1 MTQRVLLIDDHT
13 LFREGLQ
20 ELLSRHDIETVGAV
34 GDGETGIRLAR
45 ELLPDVILL
54 DMRMPTMNGLEVLR
68 RLRQSGLRMPIVML
82 TTSTEESDL
91 IECLRNGAQGYLL
104 KEMEPSDLV
113 DALEEIIEGKT
124 VVAPHLAQL
133 LVRVVQ
139 GQPEP
144 APDQAGPFDA
154 LTPREGEIL
163 SLLAEGQSNKV
174 IARNLGISDGT
185 VKLHVKAI
193 LRKLGV
199 HSRVEAAVLA
209 VQHSLNGNTPRGTES
224 SGDAS

>member
-1 MTQRVLLIDDHT
+1 MTQRVLLIDDHA

-20 ELLSRHDIETVGAV
+20 EVLARRGITTIGAT
-34 GDGETGIRLAR
+34 GEGEEGIRLAQA
-45 ELLPDVILL
+45 LQPDIVLL

-68 RLRQSGLRMPIVML
+68 RIRASGLGMPVVML
-82 TTSTEESDL
+82 TTSTEENDL
-91 IECLRNGAQGYLL
+91 VECLRGGAQGYLL
-104 KEMEPSDLV
+104 KEMEPAHLV
-113 DALEEIIEGKT
+113 EALHDILSGKT
-124 VVAPHLAQL
+124 VIAPHLAQL

-139 GQPEP
+139 GQPQV
-144 APDQAGPFDA
+144 AIDAVTPFDS
-154 LTPREGEIL
+154 LTPRENEIL

-193 LRKLGV
+193 LRKLGI

-209 VQHSLNGNTPRGTES
+209 IQSGHISTGSS
-224 SGDAS
+224 SGGTRS

>member
-20 ELLSRHDIETVGAV
+20 ELLSRRSIETVGAV

-54 DMRMPTMNGLEVLR
+54 DMRMPTMSGLEVLR
-68 RLRQSGLRMPIVML
+68 RLRQAGLRMPIVML

-104 KEMEPSDLV
+104 KEMEPGDLV
-113 DALEEIIEGKT
+113 DALEEIIQGKT

-139 GQPEP
+139 GQPDPP
-144 APDQAGPFDA
+144 AVNAAGPFDA

-209 VQHSLNGNTPRGTES
+209 VQHGVSGHLRGADGP
-224 SGDAS
+224 GDS

>member
-20 ELLSRHDIETVGAV
+20 ELLTRRNIETVGAV

-54 DMRMPTMNGLEVLR
+54 DMRMPNMNGLEVLR
-68 RLRQSGLRMPIVML
+68 RLRQAGLRMPIVML
-82 TTSTEESDL
+82 TTSTEENDL

-104 KEMEPSDLV
+104 KEMEPGDLV
-113 DALEEIIEGKT
+113 DALEEIIQGKT

-139 GQPEP
+139 GQP
-144 APDQAGPFDA
+144 DA
-154 LTPREGEIL
+154 IE
-163 SLLAEGQSNKV
+163 QST
-174 IARNLGISDGT
+174 G
-185 VKLHVKAI
+185 
-193 LRKLGV
+193 
-199 HSRVEAAVLA
+199 
-209 VQHSLNGNTPRGTES
+209 
-224 SGDAS
+224 

>member
-1 MTQRVLLIDDHT
+1 MNQRVLLIDDHT

-20 ELLSRHDIETVGAV
+20 ELLSRRNIETVGAV
-34 GDGETGIRLAR
+34 GDGEAGIRLAR

-54 DMRMPTMNGLEVLR
+54 DMRMPGMSGLEVLR
-68 RLRQSGLRMPIVML
+68 RLRQGGLRMPIVML
-82 TTSTEESDL
+82 TTSTEENDL

-104 KEMEPSDLV
+104 KEMEPGDLV
-113 DALEEIIEGKT
+113 DALEEIIQGKT

-139 GQPEP
+139 GQPE
-144 APDQAGPFDA
+144 AIEQAAGPFDA

-163 SLLAEGQSNKV
+163 NLLAEGQSNKV

-209 VQHSLNGNTPRGTES
+209 VQHGL
-224 SGDAS
+224 SGSVSRPTDST